1 MKPIL
6 YLTLIWGLLL
16 TVVCQAQLL
25 PEVYFG
31 YNQTDLTPASRQ
43 TLDELVQ
50 TWEAKGLAQEIVLT
64 GYTDASGTQ
73 AYNNQLSKERARAV
87 RNYLRQQGVTQRIEA
102 IAKGETQLRYRE
114 DHRNRRVTI
123 SLQASP

>member
-73 AYNNQLSKERARAV
+73 AYNNQLSKERARA
-87 RNYLRQQGVTQRIEA
+87 
-102 IAKGETQLRYRE
+102 
-114 DHRNRRVTI
+114 
-123 SLQASP
+123 